1 MKQWIHILQYSVI
14 QYLYLLRRLSSIAL
28 EFDKKN
34 HKEVDIKDYLLSF
47 RAIAG
52 NDR

>member
-1 MKQWIHILQYSVI
+1 MDSYLTIFSHSIFVFTTQY
-14 QYLYLLRRLSSIAL
+14 LSSIAL

>member
-1 MKQWIHILQYSVI
+1 MDS
-14 QYLYLLRRLSSIAL
+14 YLTIFSHSIFVFTISSIAL